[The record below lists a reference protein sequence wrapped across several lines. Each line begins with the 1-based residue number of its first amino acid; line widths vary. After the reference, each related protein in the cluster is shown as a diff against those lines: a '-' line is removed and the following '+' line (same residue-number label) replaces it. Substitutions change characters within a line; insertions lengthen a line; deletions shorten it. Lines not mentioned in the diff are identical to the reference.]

1 MPNQNKPAAGK
12 KEEPK
17 GKPQGAKAKPAAGN
31 NTGAKKR

>member
-17 GKPQGAKAKPAAGN
+17 GKPQGANAKPAAGN
-31 NTGAKKR
+31 TGAKKR